1 VVEPEIRWEM
11 AIAWRKSGYL
21 SHAARAWLD
30 VARETLPG
38 QPGDEFIYTRSDNVS
53 DAPGDS

>member
-1 VVEPEIRWEM
+1 M

-38 QPGDEFIYTRSDNVS
+38 QPGDDFVYTRSDTLGEGS
-53 DAPGDS
+53 GDA